1 MTSGLTA
8 IAYSRDST
16 SAVCYYRKVVR
27 SHANTVPNAH
37 VHTTYETE
45 KHILRTLDV
54 IQHEPGS
61 DWCYCDGSCY
71 MPIVSN
77 PSLSPRATTPLWF
90 LKCFSLR
97 QLHTHDPVQS
107 VRAHW
112 VSKSGEITH
121 RGRAEGSPG
130 AEDGTLSLIIISR
143 HNTKTT
149 KMPPDPI
156 RTTWVCSPGVYSHT

>member
-1 MTSGLTA
+1 M
-8 IAYSRDST
+8 
-16 SAVCYYRKVVR
+16 R
-27 SHANTVPNAH
+27 SHANTVPNTH
-37 VHTTYETE
+37 VHATYETE

-97 QLHTHDPVQS
+97 QLHTHDPVQRC

-112 VSKSGEITH
+112 VCKSGEITH
-121 RGRAEGSPG
+121 RRGAEGSPG
-130 AEDGTLSLIIISR
+130 AEDGTLGIMSNNNITAQYEDKENASR
-143 HNTKTT
+143 PHQNNMGVFSGCLFTH
-149 KMPPDPI
+149 
-156 RTTWVCSPGVYSHT
+156 VEHCS